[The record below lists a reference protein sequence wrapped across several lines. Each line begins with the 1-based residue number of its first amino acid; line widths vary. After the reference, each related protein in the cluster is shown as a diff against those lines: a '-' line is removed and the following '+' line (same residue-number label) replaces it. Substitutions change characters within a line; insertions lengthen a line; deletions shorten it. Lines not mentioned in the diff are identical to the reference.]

1 MPRGR
6 PRKSNTEGTPEQVKK
21 REYMRR
27 YQSQIK
33 GGIVQLEKE
42 EADWLKDLERMRNE
56 KMKLIDELEKAN
68 EQAKNILQ
76 EKVAR
81 PAKPAK
87 TSKPAGGAVKK
98 ASAAPTPKPKS
109 YTDDDWFSA
118 YVRKDAGTQLS
129 AVAKRAVA
137 QRKK

>member
-6 PRKSNTEGTPEQVKK
+6 PRKSDTEGTEEQVKK
-21 REYMRR
+21 RQYMRR
-27 YQSQIK
+27 YQTQIK
-33 GGIVQLEKE
+33 AGIVQLEKE
-42 EADWLKDLERMRNE
+42 EADCLKDLERMRKE

-68 EQAKNILQ
+68 EQASNILK

-81 PAKPAK
+81 P
-87 TSKPAGGAVKK
+87 SRPAGGAVKK
-98 ASAAPTPKPKS
+98 ASPAPPKPKS
-109 YTDDDWFSA
+109 YSDDDWFSA
-118 YVRKDAGTQLS
+118 YNRRDAGIQLS